1 MRLWRSI
8 LVESCLANPGHSGTD
23 DWVLRRLGNMC
34 SKSFKYANRLP
45 FLGTE
50 CELHIVTKCI
60 KMLKRLGISNFKSR
74 VVCFF
79 LKHGWYFS
87 TASTEHQAEACG
99 IGVRIPNPL
108 IQKQLLLL
116 GGASAR
122 RM

>member
-1 MRLWRSI
+1 
-8 LVESCLANPGHSGTD
+8 
-23 DWVLRRLGNMC
+23 
-34 SKSFKYANRLP
+34 
-45 FLGTE
+45 
-50 CELHIVTKCI
+50 
-60 KMLKRLGISNFKSR
+60 MLKRLGISNFKSC
-74 VVCFF
+74 VVCVFF

-99 IGVRIPNPL
+99 IRVRIPNPL